1 MEFERKTSSK
11 PPKISPWESQ
21 WRAVKFDLVKRIC
34 QRFWPSVSFKSWQ
47 DCLAQLYKEKCY
59 ANETVVAWIQAGAE
73 DVSSLSLE
81 LLRMKPSVG
90 FEYREPSKVVDDDG
104 EDKKAQ
110 QTTTAAD
117 PSFMLL
123 ATPTVPSQQM
133 ESPNLTKGKKQKISL
148 RGEKMVSLDQEHAKD
163 TPALVRA
170 VKDGDQHGDDDED
183 DLSEALHNQAFFDDP
198 ESTLDEAK
206 IRKLAKLMP
215 VNIALMETMERR
227 EKSKL
232 FKDIPFF
239 NGLVPYALQKDF
251 TSLSKG
257 LSDGKRAK
265 IRLLYLFQLKSRDKL
280 RMCVQRLYEELD
292 LAAPLDKQSKKFV
305 EWETMLYLLLDDMAW
320 AVKLQQKTIL
330 ERYGYGSLLS
340 KQENSIIPIEFKQQ
354 LKELKDFDASF
365 ARKSFFSARGN
376 TRGRGGFRPF
386 FPSRRGFQK
395 RGSRKGSSTF
405 TSSRGRSGRSGSVS
419 WKGRSRRFEGG
430 GLSGYVSGGAGY
442 ASGFSDDDFPAQG
455 KNKFADFSS
464 FRGRP
469 KRGGHNRQ

>member
-73 DVSSLSLE
+73 DVSSLSLD

-123 ATPTVPSQQM
+123 ATPTVPSQEM

-227 EKSKL
+227 RNPSFSKTYRFLMDWSHTRFKRILHHFPKAFLMVKEQRSVCYIFFSLKAGTSSGCVFNDFMKSW
-232 FKDIPFF
+232 
-239 NGLVPYALQKDF
+239 
-251 TSLSKG
+251 TSLPHSINNPRSSWNGKLCCICSWMTWHGQSSCNKRPSWKG
-257 LSDGKRAK
+257 MGMDLFFLNRK
-265 IRLLYLFQLKSRDKL
+265 IRL
-280 RMCVQRLYEELD
+280 
-292 LAAPLDKQSKKFV
+292 
-305 EWETMLYLLLDDMAW
+305 YLL
-320 AVKLQQKTIL
+320 
-330 ERYGYGSLLS
+330 
-340 KQENSIIPIEFKQQ
+340 
-354 LKELKDFDASF
+354 
-365 ARKSFFSARGN
+365 
-376 TRGRGGFRPF
+376 
-386 FPSRRGFQK
+386 
-395 RGSRKGSSTF
+395 SS
-405 TSSRGRSGRSGSVS
+405 SS
-419 WKGRSRRFEGG
+419 
-430 GLSGYVSGGAGY
+430 
-442 ASGFSDDDFPAQG
+442 
-455 KNKFADFSS
+455 N
-464 FRGRP
+464 
-469 KRGGHNRQ
+469 